1 MNHSDT
7 CSKSISIQHIKFFD
21 RFYNRSEVNWDHL
34 MFSNQDLWKLLFPLF
49 LENML
54 TSFMGMADSMMV
66 TRVGPA
72 AISAVSLTD
81 SINTLVIQLFQALAV
96 GGAIVCSQYI
106 GSEQHK
112 KANDAAR
119 QLFLAVCVISGSVML
134 LCLLLRKPMLSLIF
148 GSVEADVMKNAQI
161 YFLFTSLSFP
171 AIALF
176 QVGAAFFRAGGNSK
190 FSMTVSTIANAINIA
205 GNAVFIFVF
214 RWGVAGAALATLIS
228 RIFSAVV
235 ILHYLRRPKQP
246 IVLRDYFSIRPDMPM
261 IARLL
266 RIGIPSGIEN
276 SMFQFGKLAIQS
288 SVSTLGTTAIAAN
301 AMMIIFE
308 NINGIGGIAI
318 GMGLMTVA
326 GQCLGAGRIEETKYY
341 IVKLVAIAEV
351 VVLASCLVIFAAGKP
366 IMILA
371 GMEPEGMA
379 LCWDMLVFVSIVKPI
394 VWVPSFITAYGMRA
408 AGDVKFSMIV
418 SSLTMWFCRVAL
430 TVSLIRFFHFGPIAV
445 WIGMASDWAVRAVVF
460 SLRYRSGRW
469 LQHKV
474 I

>member
-1 MNHSDT
+1 MNFKSDQ
-7 CSKSISIQHIKFFD
+7 SKVLSVKNNRFFD
-21 RFYNRSEVNWDHL
+21 RFYDRSKIDWNHL

-54 TSFMGMADSMMV
+54 TSFMGMADSVMV

-81 SINTLVIQLFQALAV
+81 SINTLVMQMFQALAV

-106 GSEQHK
+106 GSQQNK

-119 QLFLAVCVISGSVML
+119 QLFLSVCVISTAVTVF
-134 LCLLLRKPMLSLIF
+134 CVALRKPMLHLIF
-148 GSVEADVMKNAQI
+148 GSVEADVMENALT
-161 YFLFTSLSFP
+161 YFLLTALSFP

-176 QVGAAFFRAGGNSK
+176 QVGAAFYRAGGNSK

-214 RWGVAGAALATLIS
+214 GWGVAGAALATLMS

-235 ILHYLRRPKQP
+235 ILAFLRRDDQP
-246 IVLRDYFSIRPDMPM
+246 IVLKDYFSVRPDFAM
-261 IARLL
+261 ISRLL

-308 NINGIGGIAI
+308 NLNGIGGIAI
-318 GMGLMTVA
+318 GVGLMTVA
-326 GQCLGAGRIEETKYY
+326 GQCLGAGRVEETKYY
-341 IVKLVAIAEV
+341 IVKHMVISEI
-351 VVLASCLVIFAAGKP
+351 VVLGSCLLVFAVGKP
-366 IMILA
+366 VMILA
-371 GMEPEGMA
+371 GMEAESMA
-379 LCWDMLVFVSIVKPI
+379 LCWDMLVFVTIVKPI
-394 VWVPSFITAYGMRA
+394 VWVFSFITPYGMRA
-408 AGDVKFSMIV
+408 AGDVKFSMTV

-430 TVSLIRFFHFGPIAV
+430 TVSLIRFFNFGPIAV
-445 WIGMASDWAVRAVVF
+445 WYGMATDWTVRAVVF
-460 SLRYRSGRW
+460 SIRFRSNRW
-469 LQHKV
+469 LSHKV